1 MGMIGQAMRRFREL
15 LEAATRKRFVQYK
28 GSLLPPPNL
37 RLCSAKLQ
45 DDEYF
50 LESAEL
56 EAERLVHRLGCRAGS
71 SVLEIG
77 CGSGRLPIGLL
88 RQLQDIDYQ
97 GLDVLRPHIDWCTRY
112 ISRAHPSFCFSH
124 LDAYSA
130 RYNPSGR
137 PIAEGFRLPWP
148 EDHFDIVYMYG
159 VMTNMTDAHARIYL
173 REMQRLVRPTGTV
186 FLTGFVED
194 DVPAVSVNPDGYLGL
209 KPAGPLFLVRYQ
221 RDHFLSMIADAHLKV
236 GQVEKMGAEY
246 FDSQTAFYLS
256 KG

>member
-1 MGMIGQAMRRFREL
+1 MIEQAIRSFRQL
-15 LEAATRKRFVQYK
+15 LKVAARKRVVKYK
-28 GSLLPPPNL
+28 GSLLPPPYL

-50 LESAEL
+50 LTSAEL
-56 EAERLVHRLGCRAGS
+56 EAARLVQRLGCRTGS
-71 SVLEIG
+71 RILEIG

-88 RQLQDIDYQ
+88 RKLQDVDYQ
-97 GLDVLRPHIDWCTRY
+97 GVDVLRPHVAWCRRY
-112 ISRAHPSFCFSH
+112 ISRTHPSFRFSH

-194 DVPAVSVNPDGYLGL
+194 DVPNVSVNPDGYLGL

-221 RDHFLSMIADAHLKV
+221 RDHFLSMIAAGHLKV
-236 GQVEKMGAEY
+236 DQIEQLGAEY

-256 KG
+256 KQ